1 MGALLAATA
10 VAPLLMAQPVMAQT
24 TPATTSAASSA
35 NVTEV
40 IVTANRRE
48 QALSKVTSSVSAFSS
63 AKMDIQGIKSFS
75 DISKFTPGVVFDE
88 ASHDITIR
96 GIESTAGSSTT
107 GVYIDDTP
115 VQARNLGFNS
125 NNTLPT
131 VFDLNRVEV
140 LRGPQGTLFGAGS
153 EGGTVRYITNQ
164 PSLTSFSG
172 FAHAEV
178 SGTIDGAPSYEVG
191 FAEGGPLVE
200 DKLGFRISAW
210 YRRDGGYI
218 DRVDYQTL
226 DPTMTNANAVD
237 TIALRAAFTWKPT
250 PSLEITPAID
260 FQHRDQHNYDDYWV
274 AISDP
279 GAGKFLNG
287 TPDRMPDRDKFLLPT
302 LKIEWYGPGVNFIS
316 NTSYYARK
324 EKVGGY
330 SGTLYDLSYFQ
341 HFLYGDIWGVPNP
354 SPAPGGS
361 PYLGTDPV
369 GNVCPNNTCQGLYPL
384 LLPNGPNTADGPQ
397 IANYYASNQITNS
410 QYDWTQEFRLQS
422 ANSQARLQWTAGVF
436 MAFNYQR
443 STEEIRD
450 PELPALTA
458 FLWPFDAGPNPTGGC
473 PANTDGMGNI
483 IPVPNDPMYNAW
495 CEELLPNGDD
505 YIKDTRSHDRQI
517 ALYADAT
524 YNITPQLKAEIGL
537 RFAWTHF
544 DFVSLDDGPQDLL
557 ENGGVPNITTGS
569 KDEKP
574 FTPKFS
580 LSYQV
585 TPDDLV
591 YGTISKGYRIGGAS
605 PPLPADACG
614 ADYPTQYNS
623 DSVWSYEIGSK
634 DRFFNRRLQI
644 SGSAYYIS
652 WSNIQQSILVPSC
665 AIMFTANVGSAV
677 SKGFDLQGQ
686 WQLTDAFEVEFAVGY
701 NKANFTSDAIETVP
715 VPPELGGGTTSLF
728 LAGKGDSLAITPWTV
743 TLGAQYNF
751 KLCDRPA
758 FVRADWEYTSHL
770 NSPTPTQDPN
780 ALSFDPNL
788 VNNPATN
795 LVSLRAGMTFDKLD
809 VALYADNLLNSHPQ
823 LDLTHQDSSTL
834 LYEARTFRPLTI
846 GLSVNVK
853 Y

>member
-1 MGALLAATA
+1 MSALLAAA
-10 VAPLLMAQPVMAQT
+10 AAAPLLMTQPAAAQNA
-24 TPATTSAASSA
+24 PASASPEGST
-35 NVTEV
+35 NISEIV
-40 IVTANRRE
+40 VTANRRE
-48 QALSKVTSSVSAFSS
+48 QALSKVTSSVSAFTA
-63 AKMDIQGIKSFS
+63 AKMDVQGIKSFA
-75 DISKFTPGVVFDE
+75 DISKFTPGVTFDE

-115 VQARNLGFNS
+115 VQMRNLGFNS

-153 EGGTVRYITNQ
+153 EGGTIRYITNQ
-164 PSLTSFSG
+164 PSLTNFSG
-172 FAHAEV
+172 FAHSEV
-178 SGTIDGAPSYEVG
+178 SWTDHGAPSYELG
-191 FAEGGPLVE
+191 AAAGGPLID

-210 YRRDGGYI
+210 GRRDGGYI

-226 DPTMTNANAVD
+226 DPTQRNANSVD
-237 TIALRAAFTWKPT
+237 TIALRAALTWKPI
-250 PSLEITPAID
+250 PSLEITPAVD
-260 FQHRDQHNYDDYWV
+260 FQNRYQHNYDDYWV

-279 GAGKFLNG
+279 GSGVYLNG
-287 TPDRMPDRDKFLLPT
+287 TPDRMPDRDKFLLPS

-316 NTSYYARK
+316 NTGYYARK
-324 EKVGGY
+324 ERVGGY
-330 SGTLYDLSYFQ
+330 SGTLYDLSYFED
-341 HFLYGDIWGVPNP
+341 FLNGSIWGYP
-354 SPAPGGS
+354 S
-361 PYLGTDPV
+361 DPQ
-369 GNVCPNNTCQGLYPL
+369 GNACGACANLNPL
-384 LLPNGPNTADGPQ
+384 LTRTGLNTADGPA
-397 IANYYASNQITNS
+397 IANYYAYNQITNS

-422 ANSQARLQWTAGVF
+422 SNSESKLQWTAGVF

-450 PELPALTA
+450 PELPIITNL
-458 FLWPFDAGPNPTGGC
+458 LWGE
-473 PANTDGMGNI
+473 TDLE
-483 IPVPNDPMYNAW
+483 AW
-495 CEELLPNGDD
+495 GEDLLPNGDD
-505 YIKDTRSHDRQI
+505 YIKDTKSHDRQI

-524 YNITPQLKAEIGL
+524 YNITPQLKVEAGL

-557 ENGGVPNITTGS
+557 DTGGLPNITSGG
-569 KDEKP
+569 KNEKP
-574 FTPKFS
+574 LTPKFDI
-580 LSYQV
+580 SYQL
-585 TPDDLV
+585 TPDDMV
-591 YGTISKGYRIGGAS
+591 YGTIAKGYRIGGAS
-605 PPLPADACG
+605 PPLPPIACG
-614 ADYPTQYNS
+614 GDFPTEYNS
-623 DSVWSYEIGSK
+623 DSVWSYEVGSK
-634 DRFFNRRLQI
+634 DRFFDRRLQV

-686 WQLTDAFEVEFAVGY
+686 WQLTSAFDVEFAVGY
-701 NKANFTSDAIETVP
+701 NKATFSNDAVLTVP
-715 VPPELGGGTTSLF
+715 VPTALGGGTQSLF
-728 LAGKGDSLAITPWTV
+728 LAGKGDSLDVTPWTV

-751 KLCDRPA
+751 RVWDRPG

-770 NSPTPTQDPN
+770 NTPTPTQDPN

-795 LVSLRAGMTFDKLD
+795 LVSLRAGMTFDKVD
-809 VALYADNLLNSHPQ
+809 VALYADNLLNAHPQ
-823 LDLTHQDSSTL
+823 LDLTHQDSYTL

-846 GLSVNVK
+846 GLSVNWK